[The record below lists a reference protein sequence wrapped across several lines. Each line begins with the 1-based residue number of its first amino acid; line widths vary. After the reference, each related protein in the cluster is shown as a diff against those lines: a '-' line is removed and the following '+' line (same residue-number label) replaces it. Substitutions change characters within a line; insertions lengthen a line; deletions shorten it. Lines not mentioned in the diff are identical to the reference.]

1 MSCFTLALA
10 SPGLVTTYII
20 SASDSLKSSNASST
34 RLEWCLELEFFT
46 FSLITDFSVMISKNY
61 LAVQLEISHTKNY
74 QKPLFKLFC
83 RINFDTF
90 YLFINDHNVQCNYWN
105 SQAFSSRLCFTI
117 SLSLNANLFLKQL
130 KIKLHL
136 LFLISLVLS
145 QSLTPTS
152 TTANFKTTSRHHIN
166 HFMSK
171 ISFKNKIKQAGA
183 ELFQAH
189 GWGGAVLVFGVPA

>member
-83 RINFDTF
+83 RINVDTF
-90 YLFINDHNVQCNYWN
+90 YLFINDHNVQCNY
-105 SQAFSSRLCFTI
+105 
-117 SLSLNANLFLKQL
+117 
-130 KIKLHL
+130 
-136 LFLISLVLS
+136 
-145 QSLTPTS
+145 
-152 TTANFKTTSRHHIN
+152 
-166 HFMSK
+166 
-171 ISFKNKIKQAGA
+171 
-183 ELFQAH
+183 
-189 GWGGAVLVFGVPA
+189 